1 MKKNRNGTFG
11 NYIIIRTSPDGTNCA
26 YYNWAADGFIED
38 RSNATGYHSKQDAE
52 IAITVIK
59 VEDPGYTFTVELDK

>member
-1 MKKNRNGTFG
+1 MTTNRNRTFG
-11 NYIIIRTSPDGTNCA
+11 NYIIIRTTPDGTTQ